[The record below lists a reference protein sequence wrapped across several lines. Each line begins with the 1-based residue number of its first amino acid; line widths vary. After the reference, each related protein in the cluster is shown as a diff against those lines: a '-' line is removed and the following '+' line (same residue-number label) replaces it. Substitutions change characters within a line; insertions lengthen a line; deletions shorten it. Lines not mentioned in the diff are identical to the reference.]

1 MPYQVPDFNLD
12 AAFWISPANPNSD
25 PADFPSVPAQLYRN
39 SRHADVPQ
47 VYIRI
52 PASFA
57 NIPFP
62 RDSTSAG
69 TNPIV
74 ECPVGSG
81 AFYLVGRGLWMHR
94 GFPNEYI
101 AVFASPIWNDGTPPF
116 PTSVSDSDLI

>member
-1 MPYQVPDFNLD
+1 MAYEPPNFNLT
-12 AAFWISPANPNSD
+12 AAFWINPHDPNSSA
-25 PADFPSVPAQLYRN
+25 ADFPSVPAQLYRN

-52 PASFA
+52 PVDFA

-62 RDSTSAG
+62 RDSTSAS
-69 TNPIV
+69 TNPLC

-81 AFYLVGRGLWMHR
+81 SFYLVGRGLWMHR

-101 AVFASPIWNDGTPPF
+101 AVFASPVYNDGTIPF
-116 PTSVSDSDLI
+116 PTSVSDADLL